1 MKGACVDS
9 LPIAAGGSH
18 TKRHLSFKAGVFVDI
33 EPLKAVRRALWDK
46 NENSKPQVW
55 NEFLRLPRLLSPK
68 PMKHDIVLLGG
79 TRFETASKTEDN
91 WNVGTVK
98 LKPSSGNSP
107 IGF

>member
-1 MKGACVDS
+1 M
-9 LPIAAGGSH
+9 
-18 TKRHLSFKAGVFVDI
+18 SFKAGVFVDI

-46 NENSKPQVW
+46 NENSKPRVW
-55 NEFLRLPRLLSPK
+55 NEFLRLPRLFSPK

-98 LKPSSGNSP
+98 LKPSSGSRP

>member
-1 MKGACVDS
+1 MVLK
-9 LPIAAGGSH
+9 
-18 TKRHLSFKAGVFVDI
+18 LS
-33 EPLKAVRRALWDK
+33 
-46 NENSKPQVW
+46 Q
-55 NEFLRLPRLLSPK
+55 LLSPK

-98 LKPSSGNSP
+98 LKPSSGSRP